1 MKPKS
6 KTILDLAHLKK
17 VLNSKETFVY
27 EMLEVILKMLPDISK
42 RFQEGL
48 ASRDQDEIGQ
58 AAHKMKSTILLLG
71 NKEMTG
77 LVRSIDTLCQRKG
90 NVNWD
95 TIEQHINE
103 FNTKT
108 EVVVH
113 EIKEILRN
121 K

>member
-17 VLNSKETFVY
+17 VLNSNETFVY

-42 RFQEGL
+42 RFREGL
-48 ASRDQDEIGQ
+48 ANRDQDKIGQ

-71 NKEMTG
+71 NKEMTN
-77 LVRSIDTLCQRKG
+77 LVRSIDALCQRKG

-95 TIEQHINE
+95 TIEQHIKE
-103 FNTKT
+103 FNAKT

-113 EIKEILRN
+113 EIKEILRS